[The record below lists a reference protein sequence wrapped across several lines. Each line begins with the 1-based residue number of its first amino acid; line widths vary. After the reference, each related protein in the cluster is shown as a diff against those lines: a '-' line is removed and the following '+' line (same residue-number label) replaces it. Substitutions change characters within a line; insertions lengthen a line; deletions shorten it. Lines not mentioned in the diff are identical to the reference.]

1 MENLRFGVWWVA
13 KNNTKE
19 ITAHY
24 CYITGLGERKKAE
37 IKTAHY
43 DLDLQV
49 FCTSIKGV
57 LQALRAHSELV

>member
-1 MENLRFGVWWVA
+1 MHVS
-13 KNNTKE
+13 
-19 ITAHY
+19 HY

-37 IKTAHY
+37 IKTAINY

-49 FCTSIKGV
+49 FCTSNEGV